1 MTRGIL
7 LFSIISI
14 LSSSFCL
21 SQEYK
26 EEDLP
31 STFSLLINQDNAFGF
46 YPQVAGSFPINDKLS
61 FSFYS
66 IFWSN
71 GSYGTPEFGTDLW
84 TEVGVGLSFSAFQNK
99 MVINPSLGFTHGK
112 LLSGG
117 EQGVPFDGIV
127 PNALGF
133 VLSGNFEAELFA
145 SYYKAL
151 RSEGPETY
159 DYLLYWAY
167 PGFILSDHISVGAHY
182 EGFALTRSSSG
193 ASGLLYHWLGAY
205 IKFNISD
212 TYTLRFSTGT
222 NLKEG
227 DYSDGF
233 YKLTM
238 FASLN

>member
-1 MTRGIL
+1 MIRVAAIL
-7 LFSIISI
+7 FFTILFTE
-14 LSSSFCL
+14 FTKG
-21 SQEYK
+21 QEVV
-26 EEDLP
+26 ESEPP
-31 STFSLLINQDNAFGF
+31 STFSILLNQDNAFGF

-71 GSYGTPEFGTDLW
+71 AAYGSPDLGTDLW
-84 TEVGVGLSFSAFQNK
+84 TEMGVGLSFNAFGDK
-99 MVINPSLGFTHGK
+99 MIINPSLGFTHGK

-117 EQGVPFDGIV
+117 EKSVPFDGIV
-127 PNALGF
+127 PNALAF
-133 VLSGNFEAELFA
+133 VFTKKFEAELFA

-151 RSEGPETY
+151 KKEGPETF
-159 DYLLYWAY
+159 DYFLYWAY
-167 PGFILSDHISVGAHY
+167 PGVVLSDHVSVGGHY
-182 EGFALTRSSSG
+182 EGFALTRSTSG
-193 ASGLLYHWLGAY
+193 ASEMLYHWLGAY
-205 IKFNISD
+205 VKFNINN

-238 FASLN
+238 FASLH